1 MELVEPIRDI
11 EEINKIKL
19 LLKASRNGDRDAL
32 IFDFGIHSGLR
43 ISDILKIRVFEIK
56 NKNEFTLKEKKTNK
70 NKTFPIK
77 EDIKKE
83 IIDFIAKENLNDNDF
98 LFSSQKTK
106 GYSPLTREQFY
117 RKLNKVAN
125 KLEINYK
132 IGTHTL
138 RKTFGYHFY
147 KQTNDLT
154 LLQQIF
160 NHSNSAITLRYIGIT
175 QDNINNAYKMF
186 EFKETQENSENEII
200 SRIDRLEDTII
211 DLLDYIQKGMKK
223 RTNYYG
229 K

>member
-11 EEINKIKL
+11 DEINKIKL
-19 LLKASRNGDRDAL
+19 LLKASRNGDRDTL

-56 NKNEFTLKEKKTNK
+56 NKKEFTLKEKKTNK

-77 EDIKKE
+77 EEIKKE

-106 GYSPLTREQFY
+106 GNAPLTREQFY

-125 KLEINYK
+125 KLGINYK
-132 IGTHTL
+132 IGTHSL

-147 KQTNDLT
+147 QQTKDLT

-175 QDNINNAYKMF
+175 QDNINSAYKAF
-186 EFKETQENSENEII
+186 DFKEKQQEAKNEII
-200 SRIDRLEDTII
+200 NRIDKLEETII
-211 DLLDYIQKGMKK
+211 DLLDYIQKGIKK
-223 RTNYYG
+223 GQN
-229 K
+229 